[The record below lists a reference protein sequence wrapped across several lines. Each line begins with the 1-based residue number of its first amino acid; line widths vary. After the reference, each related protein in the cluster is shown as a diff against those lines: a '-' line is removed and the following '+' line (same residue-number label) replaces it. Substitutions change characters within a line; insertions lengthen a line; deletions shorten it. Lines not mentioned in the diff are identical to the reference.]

1 MPASASHG
9 IENIMAAPN
18 LSSSDEGV
26 GGLGMS
32 FVGQPNRRWRS
43 LKPCRIF
50 STDLPIF
57 PSSLVTLKTRDKD
70 VVRIWTCIFRTY
82 SQVGSGKRVIGT
94 KGDSKVGRDTLET
107 APAIKFGSEGSVGE
121 SNIAGESGKPVP
133 QNVITFFYLFSI
145 LLLVTR

>member
-1 MPASASHG
+1 MSELVTLAFHIKGANLTFELKLYQNVHYKCPASASHG

-82 SQVGSGKRVIGT
+82 SQVGQQFFACSLYCQSHLSCCYRF
-94 KGDSKVGRDTLET
+94 GDSPTW
-107 APAIKFGSEGSVGE
+107 
-121 SNIAGESGKPVP
+121 
-133 QNVITFFYLFSI
+133 FSF
-145 LLLVTR
+145 VC

>member
-1 MPASASHG
+1 MSSWLLVLASSRQYKFFARTRLIYSHKRTVSELVTLAFHIKGANLTFELKLYQNVHYKCPASASHG

-50 STDLPIF
+50 STDLPISS
-57 PSSLVTLKTRDKD
+57 SSL
-70 VVRIWTCIFRTY
+70 
-82 SQVGSGKRVIGT
+82 
-94 KGDSKVGRDTLET
+94 GRCHY
-107 APAIKFGSEGSVGE
+107 
-121 SNIAGESGKPVP
+121 IA
-133 QNVITFFYLFSI
+133 Y
-145 LLLVTR
+145 